1 MAKRKVLFKWFTIA
15 DYLEEE
21 VWLSQQQQQGWKL
34 VDIKPIRIF
43 VFEETTETQAIYK
56 LDFKNQN
63 PAEDYIQMYRDYG
76 WEYVTKCNGWNYFRS
91 IEGAQAGAEE
101 LDIFSDDASKLE
113 MIQEIFQRQYLLP
126 FALLFP
132 STIFPILFSR
142 ADRASVV
149 VTNIFIA
156 YVLLVVVYIILAIF
170 TGWKLLKLRRSL
182 TNRIRN

>member
-21 VWLSQQQQQGWKL
+21 VWLTQQQQKGWKL
-34 VDIKPIRIF
+34 VDIKPIGIF

-63 PAEDYIQMYRDYG
+63 PTEDYIQMYRDYG
-76 WEYVTKCNGWNYFRS
+76 WEYVTKCIGWNYFRS
-91 IEGAQAGAEE
+91 IDGTQVGAEE

-113 MIQEIFQRQYLLP
+113 MIQEVFQKRILPIVAIFLSVILP
-126 FALLFP
+126 NLFIKINVSSGIASFIFNFYVILAL
-132 STIFPILFSR
+132 
-142 ADRASVV
+142 
-149 VTNIFIA
+149 
-156 YVLLVVVYIILAIF
+156 VYIILLGY
-170 TGWKLLKLRRSL
+170 TGWKLLKLKRSL

>member
-21 VWLSQQQQQGWKL
+21 IWLSQQQQKGWKL
-34 VDIKPIRIF
+34 VDIKPIGIF

-76 WEYVTKCNGWNYFRS
+76 WEYVTKCYGWNYFRS
-91 IEGAQAGAEE
+91 IEGAQVGAEE

-113 MIQEIFQRQYLLP
+113 MIQEVFQKRILPIVAIFLSVILP
-126 FALLFP
+126 NLFRKINV
-132 STIFPILFSR
+132 SSGI
-142 ADRASVV
+142 AS
-149 VTNIFIA
+149 FIINF
-156 YVLLVVVYIILAIF
+156 YVILAIVYVILLGY
-170 TGWKLLKLRRSL
+170 TGWKLLKLKRSL

>member
-1 MAKRKVLFKWFTIA
+1 MAKRKVMFRWFTIA

-21 VWLSQQQQQGWKL
+21 MWLTKQQQLGWQL
-34 VDIKPIRIF
+34 VEMKPIGIF

-91 IEGAQAGAEE
+91 IEGEQVDAVE

-113 MIQEIFQRQYLLP
+113 MIQQIFQKQYLFP
-126 FALLFP
+126 FVLLFP
-132 STIFPILFSR
+132 STIFPILFSHI
-142 ADRASVV
+142 DDASIV
-149 VTNIFIA
+149 VTNIFIV
-156 YVLLVVVYIILAIF
+156 YMLLVIIYIILSLY
-170 TGWKLLKLRRSL
+170 TGLKLLKLKSSV
-182 TNRIRN
+182 TNQIRD